1 MKKLLTAAA
10 VLLLSGAALSP
21 LFGSGKQEAGEQ
33 ETGTLGVAAA
43 AANEFIIFH
52 YWTAGGE
59 KEAIDELF
67 KIFQREHPNVKILE
81 NPVAGGGGAN
91 MLAVLMANLESRNPP
106 DTFQDHQGNQ
116 QKAFIDAG
124 YLDSVND
131 IWQKTNFESRINP
144 VWVKTLKFNGTV
156 YSVPINA
163 HRTNW
168 LWYNK
173 NLLAQAGVQ
182 APESYEALLEAAKK
196 VKAASPNVWPIS
208 LGTREKVWSTYLYDM
223 NLLTAGGPDFYER
236 ADTGQI
242 DFRTDATFR
251 KAMQQY
257 ADLIPYIYPYHA
269 TKSWDEAGALLKSGE
284 AAMYWMGDW
293 VLGYYLSIGMQP
305 EKDFSATAI
314 PKDVW
319 MGHADTFPLPKGAP
333 HPDLAKAWI
342 EMITTNEAQQNFN
355 LKKGSVTIVKDVPA
369 DIYPD
374 PYRQR
379 SARDLAS
386 LRGLIDGFHGGMMT
400 PAFGDDLQDIL
411 TQFLA
416 DRNVDNAIREIAAS
430 AERNNIRTAND
441 WFWK

>member
-1 MKKLLTAAA
+1 MKKILVTGMVLLLFLTGAA
-10 VLLLSGAALSP
+10 VLFAG
-21 LFGSGKQEAGEQ
+21 GQTAGE
-33 ETGTLGVAAA
+33 EKK
-43 AANEFIIFH
+43 EFIIFH

-67 KIFQREHPNVKILE
+67 KIFKRDHPDVDILE

-91 MLAVLMANLESRNPP
+91 MLAVLMGNLESGNPP

-124 YLDSVND
+124 YLEPVND
-131 IWQKTNFESRINP
+131 IWQKTNFEGRINP
-144 VWVKTLKFNGTV
+144 VWVKTLKFNGNV

-168 LWYNK
+168 LWYNIAPLS
-173 NLLAQAGVQ
+173 NAGVK
-182 APESYEALLEAAKK
+182 APESYEELLDACKK
-196 VKAASPNVWPIS
+196 IKAANPDVWPLS

-223 NLLTAGGPDFYER
+223 CLLTTGGPDFYER

-242 DFRTDATFR
+242 DFETDPTFR
-251 KAMQQY
+251 RAVQRY

-269 TKSWDEAGALLKSGE
+269 TKSWDEAGALIHTGE

-293 VLGYYLSIGMQP
+293 ILGYYLSIGMEP
-305 EKDFSATAI
+305 EKDFSVTAI
-314 PKDVW
+314 PNNVW
-319 MGHADTFPLPKGAP
+319 MGHADTFPLPKNAP
-333 HPDLAKAWI
+333 HPELANYWI
-342 EMITTNEAQQNFN
+342 EMITTDEAQKNFN
-355 LKKGSVTIVKDVPA
+355 LKKGSVTIVNDVPPSV
-369 DIYPD
+369 YPD

-379 SARDLAS
+379 SAKDLAS
-386 LRGLIDGFHGGMMT
+386 LRGLIDGYHGGMMT
-400 PAFGDDLQDIL
+400 AAFGDDMMDIL
-411 TQFLA
+411 TQFLT
-416 DRNVDNAIREIAAS
+416 DGDVNSAIKEIAGS